1 MNYISYT
8 DLKFNI
14 KLLTILIKFFYKKR
28 SIVNINFVLNKVS
41 REIFNL
47 IFYNT
52 LQIKLELIIKIFKFN
67 NTVSF

>member
-1 MNYISYT
+1 MNYFSYT
-8 DLKFNI
+8 DLKFNT

-52 LQIKLELIIKIFKFN
+52 M
-67 NTVSF
+67 

>member
-1 MNYISYT
+1 MNYFSYT
-8 DLKFNI
+8 DLKFNT

-52 LQIKLELIIKIFKFN
+52 MQIKLELIIKIFKFN